1 MRSSLFYCRYAG
13 IWLVALATSFAGCA
27 TKTQWVSVRETPENR
42 LASSLKHFSR
52 NGIEPSSR
60 TQQLLRRFDLEKKWS
75 DSPADAI
82 TQLAIL
88 TEREKSPELEY
99 AVAELAYIEG
109 KRIEGRNRELALSH
123 YSTSLMHAY
132 HFLFDAE
139 HGAMRNPY
147 DPQFRGACDIY
158 NQALEETLRIVQKH
172 DAIKPGS
179 RATIKTASHTCG
191 FDVQLFS
198 SGWHADDLDHFEFVN
213 DYELKG
219 LTNHYHTYGLGVPL
233 IGVRKPHEG
242 EDPAESYYPPGLA
255 FPVTAF
261 LRIDESA
268 STAIARNGQPRF
280 VLELHDSL
288 DRDLLEVAG
297 TRVPLE
303 SDLST
308 PLAYFL
314 NHPQFDQDDIST
326 VGLLMPDRV
335 EQLQGLYMLEP
346 YDSHKMPVVM
356 VHGLWS
362 SPATWMEMFND
373 LRSDPAIRDNY
384 QFWFYLYPT
393 GQPFWISAAHMRQ
406 SLVDARNTIDPEHR
420 RPALDQT
427 VLVGHSM
434 GGLVSRLQSVDAEN
448 HFWSTISDH
457 SLAEFRAD
465 DELKQNLGDVFFFQ
479 PNPSVRRV
487 VTIGTPHRGS
497 EFANNTTRW
506 LGAKL
511 IDVPMRFRNSRA
523 QLIAKNRDLLRPDAP
538 LDIRTSIDSL
548 SPDSV
553 LLGRLI
559 TAEPAPWVG
568 YHNIVGRQPEEGF
581 AAYFTGEGDGVV
593 SLASAKLDE
602 LPQLQSQI
610 VVPADHLSVHRHPQ
624 AVLEVRRIL
633 LEQVEELRRG
643 DIGFPANVRVANST
657 ATGDDQLRR

>member
-1 MRSSLFYCRYAG
+1 MRHKLPNYSTAIEL
-13 IWLVALATSFAGCA
+13 LVVLSISIGGCA
-27 TKTQWVSVRETPENR
+27 SKTQWVSVRETPNNR
-42 LASSLKHFSR
+42 LASSLKLLSR
-52 NGIEPSSR
+52 NGIEPSAR
-60 TQQLLRRFDLEKKWS
+60 TQQLLRRFDLQKIWS
-75 DSPADAI
+75 DAPADVI
-82 TQLAIL
+82 TQLDML
-88 TEREKSPELEY
+88 TEREDSPELEY

-109 KRIEGRNRELALSH
+109 KRIESRDRELALSH
-123 YSTSLMHAY
+123 YGTSLIHSY

-158 NQALEETLRIVQKH
+158 NQSLEETLRIVQKH
-172 DAIKPGS
+172 DAIKTGS
-179 RATIKTASHTCG
+179 QATIKTASQTCG
-191 FDVQLFS
+191 FDVELFS
-198 SGWHADDLDHFEFVN
+198 TGWHAADLDHFEFVS
-213 DYELKG
+213 DYEIKG

-233 IGVRKPHEG
+233 IGVRKPHQG
-242 EDPAESYYPPGLA
+242 EHPAERFYPPGLA

-261 LRIDESA
+261 LRVDESA
-268 STAIARNGQPRF
+268 ASEHARKGQPRF

-288 DRDLLEVAG
+288 DRDSIEVAG
-297 TRVPLE
+297 MQVPLE

-314 NHPQFDQDDIST
+314 NQPQFDQDDIST
-326 VGLLMPDRV
+326 VGLLMPGRV

-346 YDSHKMPVVM
+346 YDPHKMPVVM

-393 GQPFWISAAHMRQ
+393 GQPFWISAAQMRH
-406 SLVDARNTIDPEHR
+406 SMVAAREQIDPDHR
-420 RPALDQT
+420 HPALDQS

-457 SLAEFRAD
+457 SLDEIRAD
-465 DELKQNLGDVFFFQ
+465 DELKQRLGDVFFFQ

-506 LGAKL
+506 IGARL
-511 IDVPMRFRNSRA
+511 IDIPTRFRDGRA
-523 QLIAKNRDLLRPDAP
+523 QLIANNRDLLRPDAP

-548 SPDSV
+548 APDSV
-553 LLGRLI
+553 LLHRLV
-559 TAEPAPWVG
+559 TADAAPWVG

-581 AAYFTGEGDGVV
+581 AAYFTGAGDGVV
-593 SLASAKLDE
+593 SLASAKLDD

-610 VVPADHLSVHRHPQ
+610 IVPADHLSVHRHPQ

-633 LEQVEELRRG
+633 LEQVEELLRG
-643 DIGFPANVRVANST
+643 DISFPANLKVASGT
-657 ATGDDQLRR
+657 SDPTTRR